1 MPQERDVIVQ
11 EIGRLD
17 RILSEL
23 LLIDLESLDPADQ
36 ATMKHHA
43 EDMIGA
49 GLKLLKDLNAK
60 WPKFLQAK
68 VEGLHHEP

>member
-1 MPQERDVIVQ
+1 MTEGRDVIVQ
-11 EIGRLD
+11 DIGRLD

-23 LLIDLESLDPADQ
+23 LLIDLQSLDLADQ

-49 GLKLLKDLNAK
+49 GIKLLKDMKAK
-60 WPKFLQAK
+60 WPKFLQEK
-68 VEGLHHEP
+68 VEHLVVEQ